1 MATRLEIAKGKLARL
16 QREYSQAL
24 DEHFALWGTRPM
36 GQPFHM
42 NKPSERSFL
51 KKADRLEY
59 KAWRLAEEI
68 EAQTERVERLE
79 WQEHNLSL
87 GLNRRGHLRFTVDN
101 IDNIEKY
108 IEKAERGEI
117 LRTKATIRTWK
128 KKLAKLKEEIALMDK
143 QQISEKAQELIDS
156 GELTQW
162 KKHPHIYFVKDM
174 RKTALELKEDGT
186 FEISKKY
193 PPQTEIDK
201 KILKRMLG

>member
-16 QREYSQAL
+16 QGEYSQAL
-24 DEHFALWGTRPM
+24 DEHFALWKTRPM

-51 KKADRLEY
+51 NKAERKEY
-59 KAWRLAEEI
+59 KVGRLADEI

-79 WQEHNLSL
+79 WQEHNLAL
-87 GLNRRGHLRFTVDN
+87 GLDRRGHLRFTVDN
-101 IDNIEKY
+101 IDNIEEY
-108 IEKAERGEI
+108 IEKAESGEI
-117 LRTKATIRTWK
+117 MRTKATIRTWK
-128 KKLAKLKEEIALMDK
+128 KKLAKLKEEIALTDK
-143 QQISEKAQELIDS
+143 QISEKAQELIDS

-162 KKHPHIYFVKDM
+162 KKHPNIYFVKDM

-201 KILKRMLG
+201 KILKGMLG

>member
-16 QREYSQAL
+16 QGEYSQAL
-24 DEHFALWGTRPM
+24 DEHFALWKTRPM

-51 KKADRLEY
+51 NKAERKEY
-59 KAWRLAEEI
+59 KVGRLADEI

-79 WQEHNLSL
+79 WQEHNLAL
-87 GLNRRGHLRFTVDN
+87 GLDRRGHLRFTVDN
-101 IDNIEKY
+101 IDNIEEY
-108 IEKAERGEI
+108 IEKAESGEI
-117 LRTKATIRTWK
+117 MRTKATIRTWK
-128 KKLAKLKEEIALMDK
+128 KKLARLKEEIALTDK
-143 QQISEKAQELIDS
+143 QISEKAQELIDS

-162 KKHPHIYFVKDM
+162 KKHPNIYFVKDM

-201 KILKRMLG
+201 KILKGMLG